1 MPRKLGTLRRSFN
14 LFYNMGD
21 DVGLFS
27 VVLTGV
33 PIHRTLSRY
42 LASFYMVLIQLIQAQ
57 GYLEVSQKKD
67 KF

>member
-14 LFYNMGD
+14 LFYSMGD

-33 PIHRTLSRY
+33 PIHRTLSRHS
-42 LASFYMVLIQLIQAQ
+42 ASFYIVLIQAE

-67 KF
+67 NFYRC

>member
-1 MPRKLGTLRRSFN
+1 
-14 LFYNMGD
+14 MGD